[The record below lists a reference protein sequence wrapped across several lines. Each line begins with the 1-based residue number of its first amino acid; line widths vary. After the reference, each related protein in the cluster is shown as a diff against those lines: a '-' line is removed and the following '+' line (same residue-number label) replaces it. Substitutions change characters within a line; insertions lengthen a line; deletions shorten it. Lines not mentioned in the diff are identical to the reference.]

1 MGASD
6 RSKRNL
12 ADDALTEA
20 VVESFADSEDRH
32 FREVVTS
39 LVRHLHA
46 FASEVALT
54 EREWERAM
62 DFLVRTGHA
71 CDDKRHEF
79 ILLSDVLG
87 LSMLVVGINH
97 RGSQRATES
106 TVFGP
111 FFVEGSPRYELGDD
125 IAHGAPGEPCLMQ
138 GRVVDVDA
146 RPIPEAHLD
155 VWQADDNGL
164 YDVQY
169 QGLDELRGRG
179 QLRTD
184 QDGRYWFW
192 SVKPEPYPIPE
203 DGPVGELLKAGQ
215 RSPMRPAHV
224 HFRVRAEGYRT
235 VITHVFVDGDPYL
248 ESDAVFGV
256 KDSLIGKFERHE
268 PGQAPG
274 GRTLDVPYWSM
285 TYDIV
290 MAPSGSVG

>member
-1 MGASD
+1 MGLSD
-6 RSKRNL
+6 GSKRNL
-12 ADDALTEA
+12 ADAALTDA
-20 VVESFADSEDRH
+20 VVESFGGSQDPR
-32 FREVVTS
+32 FLEVITS

-46 FASEVALT
+46 FAGEVNLT
-54 EREWERAM
+54 EHEWERAM

-71 CDDKRHEF
+71 CDENRHEF

-97 RGSQRATES
+97 RGARRVTES

-111 FFVEGSPRYELGDD
+111 FFVEDSPHCALGDD
-125 IAHGAPGEPCLMQ
+125 IANGAPGEPCLMR
-138 GRVVDVDA
+138 GRVLDIDG
-146 RPIPEAHLD
+146 RPIPETLLD

-169 QGLDELRGRG
+169 EGLDQLRGRG
-179 QLRTD
+179 QFRTD

-203 DGPVGELLKAGQ
+203 DGPVGELLKAGR

-224 HFRVRAEGYRT
+224 HFRVRAKGYRT

-256 KDSLIGKFERHE
+256 KDSLIGEFERHD
-268 PGQAPG
+268 PGQAPD
-274 GRTLDVPYWSM
+274 GRTLEAPYWSM

-290 MAPSGSVG
+290 LAP